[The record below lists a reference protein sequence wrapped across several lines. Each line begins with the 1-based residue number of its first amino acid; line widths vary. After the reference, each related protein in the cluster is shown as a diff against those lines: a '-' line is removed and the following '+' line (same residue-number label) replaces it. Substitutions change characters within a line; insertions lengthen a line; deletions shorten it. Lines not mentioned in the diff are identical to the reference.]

1 MTQHEEGLCQL
12 ADTFPSPAIVSI
24 RPADHDLMITGR
36 REERGDCQARAGT
49 SRLRVERASERERE
63 REKKGGRLTG
73 DTNPK
78 IMVIFPPL
86 SRREMFWYYAF
97 YVRKQGC
104 EPLHWALS
112 VWFLGN

>member
-49 SRLRVERASERERE
+49 SRLRVERASERAKERE
-63 REKKGGRLTG
+63 RERKREDGLQGIQTQRL
-73 DTNPK
+73 
-78 IMVIFPPL
+78 
-86 SRREMFWYYAF
+86 W
-97 YVRKQGC
+97 
-104 EPLHWALS
+104 
-112 VWFLGN
+112 